1 MEITRVKIGVCDG
14 ADRVKADASMTLD
27 HCFIVHGLRLT
38 PQRKRLF
45 SFYAG
50 KKAG

>member
-27 HCFIVHGLRLT
+27 HSL
-38 PQRKRLF
+38 
-45 SFYAG
+45 SFTALD
-50 KKAG
+50 